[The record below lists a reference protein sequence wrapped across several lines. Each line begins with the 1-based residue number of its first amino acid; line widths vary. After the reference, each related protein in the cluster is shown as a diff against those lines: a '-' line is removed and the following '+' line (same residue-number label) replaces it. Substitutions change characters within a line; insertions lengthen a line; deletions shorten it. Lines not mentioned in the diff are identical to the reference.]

1 MKLSDLGERKI
12 VDKILS
18 IIGDNHLGD
27 DSAYI
32 DVDDS
37 YLLVSSDIIRKETH
51 LPNVMTPYD
60 IGWFVTSINLS
71 DIAAMGGEVIGVL
84 LSLSLPSDLDEDFVL
99 SLIKGAKD
107 CVGKYGGR
115 ILGGDTKEHNEITV
129 SGTAI
134 GRVSKEE
141 ILFRKGAKPEDIVA
155 VTGHLGKAG
164 AGYLAIKNKL
174 DGVELRG
181 LIRPEPRIR
190 EGRELAKSR
199 CISSCMDISDG
210 LSSSLYQL
218 AKINDVGFTIEREK
232 IPVSE
237 EAFKVGEIL
246 NIDPY
251 SIAIDFGGDYEL
263 LVTLSKDKFDEIKK
277 KVKIYEMGKVTK
289 EKEISIICH
298 GKKRKLQDRG
308 WEHFRQR
315 L

>member
-1 MKLSDLGERKI
+1 
-12 VDKILS
+12 
-18 IIGDNHLGD
+18 
-27 DSAYI
+27 
-32 DVDDS
+32 
-37 YLLVSSDIIRKETH
+37 
-51 LPNVMTPYD
+51 
-60 IGWFVTSINLS
+60 
-71 DIAAMGGEVIGVL
+71 
-84 LSLSLPSDLDEDFVL
+84 
-99 SLIKGAKD
+99 
-107 CVGKYGGR
+107 
-115 ILGGDTKEHNEITV
+115 
-129 SGTAI
+129 
-134 GRVSKEE
+134 
-141 ILFRKGAKPEDIVA
+141 
-155 VTGHLGKAG
+155 
-164 AGYLAIKNKL
+164 
-174 DGVELRG
+174 
-181 LIRPEPRIR
+181 
-190 EGRELAKSR
+190 
-199 CISSCMDISDG
+199 MDISDG

-298 GKKRKLQDRG
+298 RKKRKLQDRG